1 MPVNPLRS
9 YLVRGTFG
17 GLFIGIGVLVTMIGG
32 IFSQI
37 RTVVPMTGYVYEL
50 ISVGVISL
58 IIGIGILVWSWSTSK
73 AVQ

>member
-1 MPVNPLRS
+1 LPVNPLRS